1 MFPFFA
7 ISSYLQ
13 LIYRLVKKI
22 GMFCAIWYTVLFC
35 ECVLIFSVFFAAYAD
50 CNHDDKNL
58 DLILVVDCALSN
70 PVLLR
75 RLKTQLR
82 HLIND
87 IFDSFHLRLAL
98 ISYQNHQRLPRP
110 GMRSG
115 DPQINNTALIQKF
128 TDKRDTMK
136 ETIESLRCL
145 GRPGGT
151 RGLADGLALAVQLS
165 EVGGDSNNLKC
176 RKNAIKVCILLREY
190 K

>member
-1 MFPFFA
+1 MHFD
-7 ISSYLQ
+7 
-13 LIYRLVKKI
+13 
-22 GMFCAIWYTVLFC
+22 MLFC
-35 ECVLIFSVFFAAYAD
+35 FVNVFQFFSVFFATHAD
-50 CNHDDKNL
+50 CNHNENNL

-70 PVLLR
+70 PVLLG

-87 IFDSFHLRLAL
+87 IFDNFHLRLAL
-98 ISYQNHQRLPRP
+98 ISYQNHQ
-110 GMRSG
+110 SG
-115 DPQINNTALIQKF
+115 DPRINNTALIQKF
-128 TDKRDTMK
+128 TDRKDIMK
-136 ETIESLRCL
+136 ETIESLRRL

-165 EVGGDSNNLKC
+165 EVGSDSNNLKC

>member
-1 MFPFFA
+1 MHFD
-7 ISSYLQ
+7 
-13 LIYRLVKKI
+13 
-22 GMFCAIWYTVLFC
+22 MLFWF
-35 ECVLIFSVFFAAYAD
+35 VNVFQFFSVFFATHAD
-50 CNHDDKNL
+50 CNHNDNNL

-70 PVLLR
+70 PVLLG

-82 HLIND
+82 YLIND

-98 ISYQNHQRLPRP
+98 ISYQNHQRHPRP

-115 DPQINNTALIQKF
+115 DPRINNTALIQKF
-128 TDKRDTMK
+128 TDRKDIMK
-136 ETIESLRCL
+136 ETIESLRRL